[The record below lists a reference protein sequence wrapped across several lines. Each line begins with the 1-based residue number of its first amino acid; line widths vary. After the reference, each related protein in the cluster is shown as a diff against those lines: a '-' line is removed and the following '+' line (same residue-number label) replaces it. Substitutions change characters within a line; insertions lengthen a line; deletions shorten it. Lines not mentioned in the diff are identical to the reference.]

1 MHPHYEIARLP
12 VFANIILAFV
22 GVVLVPFIMAIGP
35 LCFTIYWYLVPDD
48 VIPKLKFIAP

>member
-1 MHPHYEIARLP
+1 MHPHNAIARLP
-12 VFANIILAFV
+12 IFANIIIAFI